1 LNQVIEVWPTDIL
14 ILDLNLPEEDGISI
28 TRHISRSIPAVGI
41 ILLTANKGQHQ
52 PAHNQMH
59 AA

>member
-1 LNQVIEVWPTDIL
+1 MIEVWSTDIP

-28 TRHISRSIPAVGI
+28 TRCIRRSLPAVGI

-52 PAHNQMH
+52 PAHNQMQ